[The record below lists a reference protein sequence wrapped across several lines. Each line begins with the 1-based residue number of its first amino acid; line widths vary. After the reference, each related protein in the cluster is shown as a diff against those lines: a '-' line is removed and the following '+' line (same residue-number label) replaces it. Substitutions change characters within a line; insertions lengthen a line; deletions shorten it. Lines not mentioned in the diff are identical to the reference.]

1 MNQILEVNRT
11 SVGDTRLVEVDE
23 PELADGQVRLHVDR
37 FAVTA
42 NNITYAVF
50 GDMLGY
56 WNFFPADDAG
66 WGRVPAMGWA
76 TVVESRNPDLAVGS
90 RYYGW
95 YPMARTVVFDATA
108 TDDGFRDDGEHRQ
121 QHAPVYRSYVA
132 TDCDP
137 SHDDA
142 PDGEDR
148 HSLLRG
154 LFFTGYLADESFDDA
169 CGTDADSY
177 FGAGQ
182 VVVLSASSK
191 TGIAFAQRVAA
202 RRDDGADL
210 RTIGLTSPGNV
221 EFVESL
227 GWYDTVLTYD
237 DVASIPADVPSVS
250 IDMAGNPSVLAAVHH
265 HLGDQLKYSM
275 TVGRSH
281 HDAPPADSAGELPG
295 PTPTLFFA
303 PTAAKR
309 GVIQW
314 GTEGYAQR
322 SSEALHDF
330 VDASRS
336 WLTVDRRTG
345 PDGVQSAWADVYAG
359 AVAPS
364 VGVVA
369 GFDAPSGAS

>member
-1 MNQILEVNRT
+1 MNQILEVDRT
-11 SVGDTRLVEVDE
+11 SIGQTRLVDADE
-23 PELADGQVRLHVDR
+23 ADLADGQVRLHVDR

-50 GDMLGY
+50 GDVLGY
-56 WNFFPADDAG
+56 WNFFPVDDER

-76 TVVESRNPDLAVGS
+76 TVVESRHPDLAVGS

-95 YPMARTVVFDATA
+95 YPMARTVLFTATA

-121 QHAPVYRSYVA
+121 QHAPVYRRYVA
-132 TDCDP
+132 TDHDP

-148 HSLLRG
+148 HALLRG

-169 CGTDADSY
+169 CGTDAAPY
-177 FGAGQ
+177 FGAEQ

-202 RRDDGADL
+202 RRDAGADL
-210 RTIGLTSPGNV
+210 RVIGLTSAGNV

-227 GWYDTVLTYD
+227 DWYDTVLTYD
-237 DVASIPADVPSVS
+237 DVASIPADVPTVS
-250 IDMAGNPSVLAAVHH
+250 IDMAGNPTVLAAVHR
-265 HLGDQLKYSM
+265 HLGDHLRYSM

-281 HDAPPADSAGELPG
+281 HDAPPPDQAAELPG

-309 GVIQW
+309 GIVQW
-314 GTEGYAQR
+314 GTEGYARR
-322 SSEALHDF
+322 SAEALRDF

-345 PDGVQSAWADVYAG
+345 ADGVQSAWADVYAG
-359 AVAPS
+359 SVAPS

-369 GFDAPSGAS
+369 GFDPPSGGS